1 MRNLPR
7 VSKTALACHLVGLG
21 IAEDGAVAESVT
33 LYAALCS
40 QEVGHRVLRGHPP
53 LERHSTGAR
62 QFQPIAVRRQLA
74 HRRRQHAVRTVE
86 RKEFFQ
92 IRGEAHG
99 LLNHLIRPQQQRL
112 GKRRRHLLDL
122 MTMRSSLKRKRERER
137 RAGAQLTLDP
147 DSPAVE
153 LRQNIVVPCI
163 LRRCPRLA
171 Q

>member
-62 QFQPIAVRRQLA
+62 EFQPIAVRRQLA
-74 HRRRQHAVRTVE
+74 HRRCQHAMRTVE
-86 RKEFFQ
+86 REELIQ
-92 IRGEAHG
+92 VRGKVHG
-99 LLNHLIRPQQQRL
+99 LLNDLVRPQQQR
-112 GKRRRHLLDL
+112 RRDRQAEGFGGLEIDHRGYSKA
-122 MTMRSSLKRKRERER
+122 MTAIPAATWMARSKSS
-137 RAGAQLTLDP
+137 TP
-147 DSPAVE
+147 STMCPF
-153 LRQNIVVPCI
+153 VVT
-163 LRRCPRLA
+163 
-171 Q
+171 